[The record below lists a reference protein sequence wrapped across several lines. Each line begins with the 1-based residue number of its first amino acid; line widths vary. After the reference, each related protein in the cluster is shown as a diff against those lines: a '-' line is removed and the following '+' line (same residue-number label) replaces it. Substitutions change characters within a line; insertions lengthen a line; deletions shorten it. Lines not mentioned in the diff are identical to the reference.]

1 MSSTRLALLAVA
13 SLAGST
19 TAPRE
24 ARAEDVSSLLE
35 ILEENVVS
43 GASRSAERASDAP
56 AMSSVITGAQLK
68 TFGIQ
73 RLADA
78 LNFLASGVFAHHR
91 MSVPEVGARGVAL
104 ARDANS
110 HVLLVLDGMVVNE
123 QGGGSVFLHDIPIE
137 VVDHIEVILGPG
149 SVLYGA
155 QAMLGVINV
164 VTKKAADHQGLHASL
179 MLGASPP
186 LDESGSIRAPAVESP
201 GGESTVALSFGR
213 GFTLLGQPAGIV
225 AALDMHRFKGPH
237 IRFPKQPLPDG
248 PDGAPSLDLGSH
260 AEPGTWGGPVEE
272 QWFRRKTGAYLRLDV
287 GDLSAAAQV
296 TRSVWAAPFLDLHE
310 NRVGAYDDA
319 HNDNTQSLVLSSV
332 RYRTRLSERLEGV
345 ARGYF
350 GYSRLLRSRYVVGHD
365 ALVPHVPLGVID
377 PEQCPRGPSGPCRKE
392 SLFLARW
399 VGLELQAVVD
409 WAGDGAFSTMAG
421 VDGRLRTAAYEVVAF
436 DDLTGKSYGSDPART
451 RWHGGGHRLE
461 DEGALGAYVQQ
472 TLRPFRS
479 ISLNAGIRVDLDSRI
494 PLKYVANAISP
505 RAALIAE
512 PDERISL
519 KLIYSS
525 AFRAPSFVEL
535 YTVSGRLLPNPDGL
549 KPEKVSSLEAV
560 SSFRTGAYSIT
571 AGGFASTW
579 WDVIELQIVK
589 AKAPSVSSYNNVP
602 GIRNYGTNL
611 GFEASFLERR
621 LRVGLNS
628 TFAVTRRRMSDQQIA
643 RNARFGAGD
652 EVPITVAPQAY
663 GNAHVSYEI
672 GSGAVSLA
680 AAYMG
685 RRIADQAYYGGDPS
699 NIAPRP
705 EVPPQ
710 LELRAA
716 LTGAL
721 PWVKGAGYTL
731 GGQYAFSAYEPY
743 VVGPNQGQPRY
754 LVERGPSADF
764 ALTNRLTLFAGIE
777 LHLDDGS
784 AAPGQNPAAAAGPSS
799 RATASR
805 APLGALP

>member
-1 MSSTRLALLAVA
+1 MSSTRLALLSAA
-13 SLAGST
+13 SLAWSIA
-19 TAPRE
+19 APRE

-43 GASRSAERASDAP
+43 GASRSAERDSDAP

-68 TFGIQ
+68 LFGIQ

-78 LNFLASGVFAHHR
+78 LNFLASGVFAHYR

-104 ARDANS
+104 TRDGNS

-123 QGGGSVFLHDIPIE
+123 QGGGAVFLHDIPIE

-164 VTKKAADHQGLHASL
+164 VTKKATDHRGLHASL

-186 LDESGSIRAPAVESP
+186 LDESGNIRAPTVDSP
-201 GGESTVALSFGR
+201 GGENTVSLSFGR
-213 GFTLLGQPAGIV
+213 AFTLLGQPAGVV
-225 AALDMHRFKGPH
+225 AAAEMHQFKGPH
-237 IRFPKQPLPDG
+237 ITFPKQAIPDG
-248 PDGAPSLDLGSH
+248 PDGAPSLDLGPH
-260 AEPGTWGGPVEE
+260 AEPGTWGGPVKE
-272 QWFRRKTGAYLRLDV
+272 QWFRRKAGAYVRVDV

-296 TRSVWAAPFLDLHE
+296 TRSGWAAPFIDLYE

-319 HNDNTQSLVLSSV
+319 HNDNKQSLVLGSV
-332 RYRTRLSERLEGV
+332 RYRARLSERIEGV

-365 ALVPHVPLGVID
+365 ALVPNVPLGLMD

-392 SLFLARW
+392 SLFLSRW
-399 VGLELQAVVD
+399 VGLELQAVLD

-436 DDLTGKSYGSDPART
+436 DELTGKSYGSDPALT

-461 DEGALGAYVQQ
+461 DEAALGAYVQQ

-479 ISLNAGIRVDLDSRI
+479 LSLNAGIRVDLDSRI
-494 PLKYVANAISP
+494 PLEHVPSAISP
-505 RAALIAE
+505 RAALIAA
-512 PDERISL
+512 PDDRVSL

-535 YTVSGRLLPNPDGL
+535 YMLAGRLLPNPDGL

-560 SSFRTGAYSIT
+560 SSFRTGAYAIT

-579 WDVIELQIVK
+579 RDVIELQIVK
-589 AKAPSVSSYNNVP
+589 ANAPSVSSFKNVP
-602 GIRNYGTNL
+602 GIRNYGANL
-611 GFEASFLERR
+611 GFEASFLDRR
-621 LRVGLNS
+621 LRVGVNS
-628 TFAVTRRRMSDQQIA
+628 TFAVTRRNMSDEQIK
-643 RNARFGAGD
+643 RNAPFGTGD
-652 EVPITVAPQAY
+652 EVPLTVAPSVY
-663 GNAHVSYEI
+663 GNAHVSYET
-672 GSGAVSLA
+672 GAGAVSLA

-685 RRIADQAYYGGDPS
+685 RRIADQAYYGGDRS

-705 EVPPQ
+705 EVSPQ

-721 PWVKGAGYTL
+721 PGVKGAGYTL
-731 GGQYAFSAYEPY
+731 GGQYAFSAHEPY

-754 LVERGPSADF
+754 LVERGPAADY
-764 ALTNRLTLFAGIE
+764 ALTNRLTIFAGVE
-777 LHLDDGS
+777 VHLDGDD
-784 AAPGQNPAAAAGPSS
+784 AAGGPPAAAGPSS
-799 RATASR
+799 RAAASR